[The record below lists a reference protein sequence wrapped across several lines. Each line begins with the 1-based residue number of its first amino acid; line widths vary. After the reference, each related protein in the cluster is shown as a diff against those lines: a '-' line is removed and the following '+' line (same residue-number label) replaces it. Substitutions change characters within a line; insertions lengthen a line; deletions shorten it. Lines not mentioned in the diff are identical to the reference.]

1 MLARSRRP
9 SGAASSLSSGG
20 SLKMSTPSD
29 GSGGAGLA
37 VSSAATATGMMTRKP
52 ASGPAT
58 PMSKSARR
66 EGIGDLILMNAPSVP
81 AMNGGGMGMKKGS
94 VASTP

>member
-1 MLARSRRP
+1 MFARSRTP
-9 SGAASSLSSGG
+9 SAAASRRSSGG
-20 SLKMSTPSD
+20 SLKMRTPSD
-29 GSGGAGLA
+29 GSGGAGLE
-37 VSSAATATGMMTRKP
+37 VSSAATATGMMTAKP

-58 PMSKSARR
+58 PMSKRARR

-81 AMNGGGMGMKKGS
+81 AMKGGGMGMKKGS

>member
-1 MLARSRRP
+1 MPARSRTP
-9 SGAASSLSSGG
+9 SGTASRRNSAG
-20 SLKMSTPSD
+20 SLKMMTPSE
-29 GSGGAGLA
+29 GSGGAGRE
-37 VSSAATATGMMTRKP
+37 VRSAAQATGMMTRKP

-66 EGIGDLILMNAPSVP
+66 DGIGDLILMNAPSVP
-81 AMNGGGMGMKKGS
+81 AMKGGGMGMKKGS